1 MGIVM
6 NSNDGSPRALQ
17 ELARHQMITKLYAD
31 ILADM
36 QVCEIEGW
44 DKLEYI
50 HLLQDLLNSLTKEV
64 RNGE

>member
-1 MGIVM
+1 MASYKFD
-6 NSNDGSPRALQ
+6 NSKETARALND
-17 ELARHQMITKLYAD
+17 LARHQKIAELYAD

-36 QVCEIEGW
+36 KVCEIEGW

-64 RNGE
+64 RK